1 MSLNNLDRIRNADK
15 RTLIFGLLIVGALL
29 FFEIFNFSTTNF
41 ALQDL
46 LGEQKTFGIR
56 WSMALSLAF
65 CAIDFAGI
73 SRIFTPERGNN
84 EPREI
89 WYLFGAWM
97 LAATMNASL
106 TWWGV
111 SMAIL
116 NHAVQSTAIMDA
128 RQILRVVPIFVA
140 ILVWVIR
147 VLVIGSIST
156 VGERILWGQTATR
169 PAASP
174 RSAMARPK
182 SRVTQQPAASARR
195 AAPARSSNNFR
206 FDGASSE
213 TANEPMRIQSA
224 TSYPSSNAVPREVVA
239 PRQNPRYKSA
249 EPTYHSLNGLGNEVE
264 GHTSQSTRNM

>member
-1 MSLNNLDRIRNADK
+1 MSSNNTNRFQNIDK

-29 FFEIFNFSTTNF
+29 FFEIFNYSTTHF

-56 WSMALSLAF
+56 WATALSLAF

-73 SRIFTPERGNN
+73 SRIFTPERGTE

-111 SMAIL
+111 SMAIT
-116 NHAVQSTAIMDA
+116 NHTIQSTAIIEA
-128 RQILRVVPIFVA
+128 GKIIQIVPIFVA

-147 VLVIGSIST
+147 VLVIGSISS
-156 VGERILWGQTATR
+156 VGERLLWGATMQPAVRKPKPMTR
-169 PAASP
+169 PTYN
-174 RSAMARPK
+174 R
-182 SRVTQQPAASARR
+182 QPATTARR
-195 AAPARSSNNFR
+195 AAPSRSSGGNYFSPPK
-206 FDGASSE
+206 SSDS
-213 TANEPMRIQSA
+213 PRINSA
-224 TSYPSSNAVPREVVA
+224 TSYPHETSAMPRE
-239 PRQNPRYKSA
+239 RNPRYTSS

-264 GHTSQSTRNM
+264 GQSMQSGRRM